1 MSPRLGDRGFNDA
14 IVREIA
20 AIIGAVAARL
30 LSSVGI
36 IASVKSRSAATG
48 KTKCLELNRNG
59 AKGSYM
65 SHKNN

>member
-14 IVREIA
+14 IAREIA

-36 IASVKSRSAATG
+36 IASEKSRSAATG
-48 KTKCLELNRNG
+48 KTKYLELKIYG
-59 AKGSYM
+59 IW
-65 SHKNN
+65 H